1 MFENEEDVVHA
12 NGDQSIIEAL
22 DTLQESQ
29 IGATALINSG
39 TKRFVASIRSNDI
52 HVLTYLQRLIN
63 RVVELMPK

>member
-1 MFENEEDVVHA
+1 MFENEEDA
-12 NGDQSIIEAL
+12 YEDQSIIEAL

-39 TKRFVASIRSNDI
+39 TKRFVGSIRSNGI
-52 HVLTYLQRLIN
+52 HVLIYLQRLIN